1 MTDANSEPGS
11 YGGSSSA
18 PAGWYQ
24 DPATGE
30 QRWWDGNAWGPAP
43 GQGGY
48 VPPTPSGVDE
58 EKTWSMWSHL
68 GPLAVLIGGMVLSAG
83 TLSIFAFAFPL
94 VVMNTVGNRS
104 ARVREH
110 AVESL
115 NFQLSMLIYSVG
127 LIIVAIAVGIVTLGF
142 GLLLL
147 IPIIITLGIFELV
160 VMVLATVQASNGGF
174 YRYPITIRF
183 VS

>member
-1 MTDANSEPGS
+1 
-11 YGGSSSA
+11 
-18 PAGWYQ
+18 
-24 DPATGE
+24 
-30 QRWWDGNAWGPAP
+30 
-43 GQGGY
+43 
-48 VPPTPSGVDE
+48 
-58 EKTWSMWSHL
+58 MWSHL
-68 GPLAVLIGGMVLSAG
+68 GPLLVLIGGMVLSAG

-94 VVMNTVGNRS
+94 VVMNTVGSRS

-127 LIIVAIAVGIVTLGF
+127 LLIVAIVVGILTLGF

>member
-1 MTDANSEPGS
+1 
-11 YGGSSSA
+11 
-18 PAGWYQ
+18 
-24 DPATGE
+24 
-30 QRWWDGNAWGPAP
+30 
-43 GQGGY
+43 
-48 VPPTPSGVDE
+48 
-58 EKTWSMWSHL
+58 MWSHL

-94 VVMNTVGNRS
+94 VVMNTVGSRS

-127 LIIVAIAVGIVTLGF
+127 LLIVAIAVGIVTLGF
-142 GLLLL
+142 GLLFL
-147 IPIIITLGIFELV
+147 IPIIIALGIFELV
-160 VMVLATVQASNGGF
+160 VMVIATVQASNGGF

>member
-1 MTDANSEPGS
+1 
-11 YGGSSSA
+11 
-18 PAGWYQ
+18 
-24 DPATGE
+24 
-30 QRWWDGNAWGPAP
+30 
-43 GQGGY
+43 
-48 VPPTPSGVDE
+48 
-58 EKTWSMWSHL
+58 MWSHL
-68 GPLAVLIGGMVLSAG
+68 GPLLVLIGGMVLSAG

-142 GLLLL
+142 GLLFL

>member
-1 MTDANSEPGS
+1 
-11 YGGSSSA
+11 
-18 PAGWYQ
+18 
-24 DPATGE
+24 
-30 QRWWDGNAWGPAP
+30 
-43 GQGGY
+43 
-48 VPPTPSGVDE
+48 
-58 EKTWSMWSHL
+58 MWSHL

-127 LIIVAIAVGIVTLGF
+127 LLIVAIVVGIVTLGF

>member
-1 MTDANSEPGS
+1 
-11 YGGSSSA
+11 
-18 PAGWYQ
+18 
-24 DPATGE
+24 
-30 QRWWDGNAWGPAP
+30 
-43 GQGGY
+43 
-48 VPPTPSGVDE
+48 
-58 EKTWSMWSHL
+58 MWSHL
-68 GPLAVLIGGMVLSAG
+68 GPLLVLIGGMVLSAG

>member
-1 MTDANSEPGS
+1 
-11 YGGSSSA
+11 
-18 PAGWYQ
+18 
-24 DPATGE
+24 
-30 QRWWDGNAWGPAP
+30 
-43 GQGGY
+43 
-48 VPPTPSGVDE
+48 
-58 EKTWSMWSHL
+58 MWSHL
-68 GPLAVLIGGMVLSAG
+68 GPLLVLIGGMVLSAG

-127 LIIVAIAVGIVTLGF
+127 LLIVAIVVGILTLGF

>member
-1 MTDANSEPGS
+1 
-11 YGGSSSA
+11 
-18 PAGWYQ
+18 
-24 DPATGE
+24 
-30 QRWWDGNAWGPAP
+30 
-43 GQGGY
+43 
-48 VPPTPSGVDE
+48 
-58 EKTWSMWSHL
+58 MWSHL
-68 GPLAVLIGGMVLSAG
+68 GPLLVLIGGMVLSAG

-142 GLLLL
+142 GLLFL

-160 VMVLATVQASNGGF
+160 VMVIATVQASNGGF